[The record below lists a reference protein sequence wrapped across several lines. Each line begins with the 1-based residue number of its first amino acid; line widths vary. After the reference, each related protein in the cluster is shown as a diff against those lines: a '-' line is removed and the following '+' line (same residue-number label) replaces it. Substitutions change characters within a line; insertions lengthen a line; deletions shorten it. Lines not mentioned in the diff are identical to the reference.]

1 MACSPSA
8 ALRVLCCLD
17 SVSGGQRRGAREAST
32 AGTYVPEPR
41 RSHAREQVEAR
52 RAGRSP
58 ALAVSLYV
66 RPTASHA
73 GWGNRECTVAVHA
86 ALFRGYNK

>member
-1 MACSPSA
+1 
-8 ALRVLCCLD
+8 L
-17 SVSGGQRRGAREAST
+17 T
-32 AGTYVPEPR
+32 AGTYVPAPR

-52 RAGRSP
+52 RAGMEESSSP
-58 ALAVSLYV
+58 ALVVSLYV